1 LTLAADGRYIKRGS
15 AADPDRL
22 SWQEENLQEIFVSEL
37 DEIPDK
43 GRKLIKYNEKEIGI
57 FRLEGEVFAWENRCA
72 HQGGP
77 VCQGR
82 LFPKVLQT
90 LGENQTTENMRYSD
104 DELHIVCP
112 WHGYEYN
119 VRTGRNSGHP
129 NLRLRQVETVV
140 RDGSVYVLL

>member
-1 LTLAADGRYIKRGS
+1 M
-15 AADPDRL
+15 
-22 SWQEENLQEIFVSEL
+22 QEIFVSSL
-37 DEIPDK
+37 DEIPNK

-90 LGENQTTENMRYSD
+90 LGENQTTELMRYSD

-119 VRTGRNSGHP
+119 VRTGRNSGNP
-129 NLRLRQVETVV
+129 NLRLRPVETIV
-140 RDGSVYVLL
+140 RDGSVYVRI

>member
-1 LTLAADGRYIKRGS
+1 
-15 AADPDRL
+15 
-22 SWQEENLQEIFVSEL
+22 LQEIFASEL

-57 FRLEGEVFAWENRCA
+57 FRLDGKVFAWENRCA

-140 RDGSVYVLL
+140 RDGSVYVRL